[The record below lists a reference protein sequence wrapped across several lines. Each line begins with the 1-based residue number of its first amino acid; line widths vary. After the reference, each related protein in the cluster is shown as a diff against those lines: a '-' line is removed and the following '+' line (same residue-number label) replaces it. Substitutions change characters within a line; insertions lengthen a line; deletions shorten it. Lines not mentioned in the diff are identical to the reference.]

1 MNLEKT
7 PQAQEAFNKTMNGA
21 NMNTDKNDSPNPIV
35 KTTATENTPGPMD
48 VLRAKVEAAKAE
60 APVEDEGQ
68 IIPVTLADVAAA
80 AFVALET
87 VVQILKPEDAT
98 KVLDEFDARKAA
110 FNVKEAE

>member
-7 PQAQEAFNKTMNGA
+7 PQAQEAFNRTMSNGA
-21 NMNTDKNDSPNPIV
+21 NMNTDPIV
-35 KTTATENTPGPMD
+35 ETTATENTAGPMD
-48 VLRAKVEAAKAE
+48 VLRAKVEAARAE
-60 APVEDEGQ
+60 QPAQDEEQ

-87 VVQILKPEDAT
+87 VVQILKPEDAA

-110 FNVKEAE
+110 FNVEEAE